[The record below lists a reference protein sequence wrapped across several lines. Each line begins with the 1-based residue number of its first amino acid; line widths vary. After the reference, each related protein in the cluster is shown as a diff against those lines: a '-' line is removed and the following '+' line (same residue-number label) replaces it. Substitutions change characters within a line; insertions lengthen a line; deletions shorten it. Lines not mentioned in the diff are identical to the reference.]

1 MFQTRVEIPLPSPTS
16 SLSCAISS
24 GGIYSLLTKVQ
35 PVDDSIIA
43 SIIAKRGPYE
53 HHEETGHKLVG
64 YAAVHGVVAA
74 ARKCQNRTLATRKSI
89 VFDNRYGG
97 KTIIIKL

>member
-1 MFQTRVEIPLPSPTS
+1 M
-16 SLSCAISS
+16 
-24 GGIYSLLTKVQ
+24 
-35 PVDDSIIA
+35 DD

-74 ARKCQNRTLATRKSI
+74 ARKCQNCTLLARVSFSIIATAKLSYSYCESYCRRKN
-89 VFDNRYGG
+89 VFVNVMSSNHCMR
-97 KTIIIKL
+97 KTQTELSHILL